1 MPKQT
6 IAHYHQHAAHFQA
19 QYDSV
24 AAQAV
29 HADWMVLLA
38 EQTPGLA
45 LDVGAGSGRDAH
57 WLAQLG
63 WQVTA
68 VEPAQGLRERGGRT
82 TGDQVRWVDTQL
94 PLLPDLETP
103 TQGYDL
109 ILLSAVWMHLP
120 AAERPQAFAR
130 LIELLAKTGMLTITL
145 RFGPSDPAR
154 PMYPVSSEELAQ
166 LATQHGL
173 QLKALNNVGVTA
185 DFLQRSEVSW
195 QTVCIQHLA
204 ESNE

>member
-6 IAHYHQHAAHFQA
+6 IAHYHQHAEHFQA

-24 AAQAV
+24 NAQDV
-29 HADWMVLLA
+29 HADWVHLLA

-57 WLAQLG
+57 WLAQQG

-68 VEPAQGLRERGGRT
+68 VEPAEGLRERGRGT
-82 TGDQVRWVDTQL
+82 TGDQVNWVDTQL
-94 PLLPDLETP
+94 PLLPDLEAP
-103 TQGYDL
+103 AQGYDL

-120 AAERPQAFAR
+120 AAERPKAFAR
-130 LIELLAKTGMLTITL
+130 LTELLAETGMLIISL

-154 PMYPVSSEELAQ
+154 PMYPVSTEELAQ
-166 LATQHGL
+166 LAAQHEL
-173 QLKALNNVGVTA
+173 QLQALTDSTSA
-185 DFLQRSEVSW
+185 DFLKRSEVSW
-195 QTVCIQHLA
+195 QTVCIQRLPG
-204 ESNE
+204 SQK

>member
-6 IAHYHQHAAHFQA
+6 IAHYNQHAEHFQA

-24 AAQAV
+24 NAQDV
-29 HADWMVLLA
+29 HADWVHLLA

-45 LDVGAGSGRDAH
+45 LDVGAGSGRDAY
-57 WLAQLG
+57 WLTQQG

-68 VEPAQGLRERGGRT
+68 IEPAEGLRELGQRT
-82 TGDQVRWVDTQL
+82 TGDQVSWVDSQL
-94 PLLPDLETP
+94 PLLTYLEAP

-120 AAERPQAFAR
+120 KAERPEAFAR
-130 LIELLAKTGMLTITL
+130 LAELLTESGMMIISL

-154 PMYPVSSEELAQ
+154 PMYPVNIEELVQ
-166 LATQHGL
+166 LAAQHGL
-173 QLKALNNVGVTA
+173 QLQSLTDSASA
-185 DFLQRSEVSW
+185 DFLKRSAVSW
-195 QTVCIQHLA
+195 QTVCIRRQL
-204 ESNE
+204 EVQG

>member
-6 IAHYHQHAAHFQA
+6 IAHYHQYAEHFQA

-24 AAQAV
+24 AAQDV
-29 HADWMVLLA
+29 HADWAALLA

-57 WLAQLG
+57 WLAQQG

-68 VEPAQGLRERGGRT
+68 VEPAEGLRERGRGT
-82 TGDQVRWVDTQL
+82 TGDQVNWVDTQL
-94 PLLPDLETP
+94 PLLPAIDKP
-103 TQGYDL
+103 AQGYDL

-120 AAERPQAFAR
+120 AAERPEAFAR
-130 LIELLAKTGMLTITL
+130 LTELLAETGMLIISL

-154 PMYPVSSEELAQ
+154 PMYPVSTEELAQ
-166 LATQHGL
+166 LAAQHEL
-173 QLKALNNVGVTA
+173 QLHALTDSASA
-185 DFLQRSEVSW
+185 DFLKRSEVSW
-195 QTVCIQHLA
+195 KTVCIQRLPG
-204 ESNE
+204 SQK